1 MLRFRGLHIVAG
13 IAAMGVAAVL
23 GMVMEL
29 SNTAIFT
36 SSCVAYVA
44 VSMWTESRIDRRRSQ
59 LRVTPAG
66 VESAVQHPEKAA
78 GELPA
83 PEQPAGGQPARE
95 QSAREQLSAEQHP
108 RETRGGNAA

>member
-1 MLRFRGLHIVAG
+1 LHIVAG
-13 IAAMGVAAVL
+13 VAAMGVAAIL

-44 VSMWTESRIDRRRSQ
+44 VSMWTESRIARRRSQ
-59 LRVTPAG
+59 LQGTPPP
-66 VESAVQHPEKAA
+66 ESAVPHPDPEITAR
-78 GELPA
+78 ELP
-83 PEQPAGGQPARE
+83 PQEQITRE
-95 QSAREQLSAEQHP
+95 SREPLTQQQSP

>member
-1 MLRFRGLHIVAG
+1 MAG

-23 GMVMEL
+23 AMVMEL

-44 VSMWTESRIDRRRSQ
+44 VSMWTESRIARRRSQ
-59 LRVTPAG
+59 LRVPPAA
-66 VESAVQHPEKAA
+66 VESAIPQPEKAT
-78 GELPA
+78 GELAA
-83 PEQPAGGQPARE
+83 PEQPARGQPARE
-95 QSAREQLSAEQHP
+95 QSAREQRP

>member
-29 SNTAIFT
+29 NNTAIFT

-44 VSMWTESRIDRRRSQ
+44 VSMWTESRIAKRRSQ
-59 LRVTPAG
+59 LQDTPPAAETR
-66 VESAVQHPEKAA
+66 ES
-78 GELPA
+78 
-83 PEQPAGGQPARE
+83 
-95 QSAREQLSAEQHP
+95 
-108 RETRGGNAA
+108 RGGNAA

>member
-1 MLRFRGLHIVAG
+1 MAG
-13 IAAMGVAAVL
+13 IAAMGVAAIL

-44 VSMWTESRIDRRRSQ
+44 VSMWTESRIAGRRSQ
-59 LRVTPAG
+59 LQGTPPAG
-66 VESAVQHPEKAA
+66 SAVPPPTPEIAA
-78 GELPA
+78 RELP
-83 PEQPAGGQPARE
+83 EQEQNPRE
-95 QSAREQLSAEQHP
+95 SRESLAHEQRP